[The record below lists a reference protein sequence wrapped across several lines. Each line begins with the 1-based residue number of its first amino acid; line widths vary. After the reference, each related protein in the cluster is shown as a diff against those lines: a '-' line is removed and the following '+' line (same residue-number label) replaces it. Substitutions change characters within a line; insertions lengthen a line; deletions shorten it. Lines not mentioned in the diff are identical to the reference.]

1 MAGNTFSVKA
11 TFDGQE
17 LVQGFKDVKKEV
29 AGLTTEGQKAGKSL
43 GEMLGH
49 KNATSNYA
57 RQLSQLKQEL
67 TDLSVNYSKL
77 TAAERESDFGKNM
90 AARIETLR
98 TKAIDLK
105 NVMDDV
111 AVSLKGS
118 TAEMGE
124 SIPDF
129 GQQWS
134 QVQRQTE
141 QTRAKF
147 ESIQKISAGVASGF
161 AAIQGAAALLGGE
174 NENLQK
180 TLVKVQSAMAIA
192 QGIGGIKDLI
202 EGFSQA
208 KLAFGNATKGL
219 KIFRTETVATTTTMN
234 TAATATAVATKGV
247 NTFKL
252 ALIKTGI
259 GAIIVGIGYALAK
272 IIEHWDTI
280 CEKLGLGK
288 KKTEEISEAT
298 KNHIEREKERT
309 NILNTSVG
317 TAIAKYKMLQTEWN
331 NLSTTQQQNSWIS
344 ENASKFDEL
353 GLSVTN
359 VADAQRVFVEN
370 SDLVIQSIMA
380 QAKANAMAR
389 IYEEALVKQ
398 YTAQEDYKAK
408 SDRASEMYKSGYKPT
423 DDEADLIDNDRYW
436 NSIYRESSLW
446 EQYVEGDPKYQ
457 TDRGNSV
464 SYAGAQVLSGAN
476 DAQAEL
482 DNINAEVAG
491 LEADFISAQTEAESL
506 RLQIQGLGSPKK
518 GVTTAAGVYVRTLED
533 EKRSYEASIAE
544 YQQLYDNQLIKEEEF
559 QRNKKQISE
568 RYIQN
573 IINLEGGITNEQAEQ
588 IRLAQ
593 GIIAATNAELE
604 RINAVNRAQQTAAD
618 LVEQKAAKEQEYSD
632 SLSNIAQLER
642 DGILSAE
649 EAREQE
655 YNAAK
660 KYYDYL
666 IANWPNLVR
675 EEQIKVSF
683 LKAEI
688 DAYEELLA
696 LAEEY
701 SNFTSDTGVERGRT
715 IAYRN
720 YKSQQANTV
729 VEEFNAG
736 IITEDVAQQAIDAIN
751 ADLESLQLKP
761 LEINLNTDEAI
772 SGLESFV
779 SSADAVLAS
788 INSVANIV
796 GSIDAAYQAFHNMD
810 EAMADAE
817 NEWEKFMVGFNAGMQ
832 VLNVFTTILG
842 TINTL
847 MTTFNT
853 IQAISTAL
861 KTKDAAASGAQA
873 AASASAAAAAGT
885 EAGANTAAA
894 VSGAAKSVSW
904 IPIVGAVLAV
914 AAIAAVVGGI
924 IAASNKAKFATG
936 GIVPGSGIGDMD
948 LVRVNGGEMILNGRQ
963 QKNLFNL
970 IDQNRLPQN
979 NTPSGDVV
987 FRIQGDT
994 LVGVIDNYN
1003 KKRSRV

>member
-29 AGLTTEGQKAGKSL
+29 ADLTTEGQKAGKSL
-43 GEMLGH
+43 GEMLGQ

-90 AARIETLR
+90 AAQIETLR

-111 AVSLKGS
+111 ALSLKGS

-134 QVQRQTE
+134 DVQRQTE

-180 TLVKVQSAMAIA
+180 TLVKVQAAMAIA

-208 KLAFGNATKGL
+208 KLAFANATNGL

-259 GAIIVGIGYALAK
+259 GAIIVAIGYALAK

-288 KKTEEISEAT
+288 KKTEEMSEAT
-298 KNHIEREKERT
+298 KNHIELEKERT
-309 NILNTSVG
+309 NVLNTSVG
-317 TAIAKYKMLQTEWN
+317 TSIAKYKMLQTEWN
-331 NLSTTQQQNSWIS
+331 NLSTAQQQNSWIS

-353 GLSVTN
+353 GLSVSN
-359 VADAQRVFVEN
+359 VAEAQRVFVEY

-398 YTAQEDYKAK
+398 YTAREDYNAK
-408 SDRASEMYKSGYKPT
+408 SKSASEMYKSGYKPT
-423 DDEADLIDNDRYW
+423 DDEADLIDEDRYW
-436 NSIYRESSLW
+436 NPIYRESSLV
-446 EQYVEGDPKYQ
+446 EQLFGADKYQ
-457 TDRGNSV
+457 TDRDNSV
-464 SYAGAQVLSGAN
+464 SYAGAQELSGAN
-476 DAQAEL
+476 AARAEL
-482 DNINAEVAG
+482 TNINAEVAA
-491 LEADFISAQTEAESL
+491 LEADFVSAQTSAEDL
-506 RLQIQGLGSPKK
+506 RLQIQGLGSPQK
-518 GVTTAAGVYVRTLED
+518 GVTTAAGAYVRTLED
-533 EKRSYEASIAE
+533 EKRAYEASIAE
-544 YQQLYDNQLIKEEEF
+544 YQQLYDNQLINEEEF

-618 LVEQKAAKEQEYSD
+618 LVEQKAAKEREYSD
-632 SLSNIAQLER
+632 SLSNIAQLEI

-649 EAREQE
+649 EAREEE
-655 YNAAK
+655 YNTAK

-666 IANWPNLVR
+666 ITNWPNLVR
-675 EEQIKVSF
+675 EEQIKASF

-715 IAYRN
+715 IDYRN
-720 YKSQQANTV
+720 YKAQQANAI
-729 VEEFNAG
+729 VEEFDAG

-761 LEINLNTDEAI
+761 LEININTDEAI
-772 SGLESFV
+772 SGLEAFV
-779 SSADAVLAS
+779 SSADAILAS
-788 INSVANIV
+788 INSVANVV
-796 GSIDAAYQAFHNMD
+796 GSIDAAYQAFHDMD

-817 NEWEKFMVGFNAGMQ
+817 NGWERFMVGFNAGMQ
-832 VLNVFTTILG
+832 VLNIFTTVLG

-853 IQAISTAL
+853 IQAISSAL
-861 KTKDAAASGAQA
+861 KKKDALASEEKA
-873 AASASAAAAAGT
+873 AADLVAAGAATT
-885 EAGANTAAA
+885 EAEANTAAA
-894 VSGAAKSVSW
+894 VSGAGKSVSW

-914 AAIAAVVGGI
+914 AAIAAVIGGI
-924 IAASNKAKFATG
+924 MAANNKAKFATG

-970 IDQNRLPQN
+970 IDQNRLPQT

-1003 KKRSRV
+1003 KKRSRA

>member
-1 MAGNTFSVKA
+1 MAGNFSIKA
-11 TFDGQE
+11 SFDGTE

-29 AGLTTEGQKAGKSL
+29 ADLTTEGQKAGKSL
-43 GEMLGH
+43 GEMLGQ

-111 AVSLKGS
+111 ALSLKGS

-134 QVQRQTE
+134 DVQRQTE

-174 NENLQK
+174 NENLQR
-180 TLVKVQSAMAIA
+180 TLIKVQSAMAIA

-208 KLAFGNATKGL
+208 KLAFANATNGL

-247 NTFKL
+247 NTFKA

-259 GAIIVGIGYALAK
+259 GAIIVAIGYALAK

-288 KKTEEISEAT
+288 KKTEEMSEAT

-309 NILNTSVG
+309 NVLNTSVG
-317 TAIAKYKMLQTEWN
+317 TSIAKYKMLQTEWN
-331 NLSTTQQQNSWIS
+331 NLSTAQQQNSWIS

-353 GLSVTN
+353 GLSVSN
-359 VADAQRVFVEN
+359 VADAQRVFVEY

-398 YTAQEDYKAK
+398 YTAREDYNAK
-408 SDRASEMYKSGYKPT
+408 SKRASEMYKSGYKPT
-423 DDEADLIDNDRYW
+423 DDEADLIDDDSYW
-436 NSIYRESSLW
+436 NPIYRESSLV
-446 EQYVEGDPKYQ
+446 EQLFGADKYQ

-464 SYAGAQVLSGAN
+464 SYAGAQELSGAN
-476 DAQAEL
+476 AARAEL
-482 DNINAEVAG
+482 NNINTEVAA
-491 LEADFISAQTEAESL
+491 LEAEFISAQTSAEAL
-506 RLQIQGLGSPKK
+506 RLQIQGLGSPQK
-518 GVTTAAGVYVRTLED
+518 GVTTAASAYVRTLED
-533 EKRSYEASIAE
+533 EKRAYEASIAE
-544 YQQLYDNQLIKEEEF
+544 YQQLYDNQLINEEEF

-588 IRLAQ
+588 IRLTQ

-618 LVEQKAAKEQEYSD
+618 LVEQKAAKEREYSD

-649 EAREQE
+649 EAREEE

-666 IANWPNLVR
+666 ITNWPNLVR
-675 EEQIKVSF
+675 EEQIKASF

-715 IAYRN
+715 VAYRN
-720 YKSQQANTV
+720 YKAQEANTV
-729 VEEFNAG
+729 VEEFKAG

-761 LEINLNTDEAI
+761 LEININTDEAI
-772 SGLESFV
+772 SGLEAFV
-779 SSADAVLAS
+779 SSADGILAS
-788 INSVANIV
+788 INSVANVV
-796 GSIDAAYQAFHNMD
+796 GSIDAAYQAFHDMD

-817 NEWEKFMVGFNAGMQ
+817 NGWERFMVGFNAGMQ
-832 VLNVFTTILG
+832 VLNIFTTVLG

-861 KTKDAAASGAQA
+861 KKKDAIASGEKA
-873 AASASAAAAAGT
+873 AADIAAAGASAT

-914 AAIAAVVGGI
+914 AAIAAVIGGI
-924 IAASNKAKFATG
+924 MAASNKAKFATG

-970 IDQNRLPQN
+970 IDQNRLPQT
-979 NTPSGDVV
+979 NTPSGEVT

-994 LVGVIDNYN
+994 LIGVIDNYN
-1003 KKRSRV
+1003 KKRSRA